1 MTIAG
6 KLQYTVTE
14 NWKFTLD
21 EHSVVGVLSTDMS
34 KAFVSLYHL
43 LTLAKR
49 KAYGV
54 EERILRLMGSGS
66 VVSEWQRVTRGC
78 PQGSAFGR
86 LIWNIFQN
94 DLTYTVDA
102 NMNMYAD
109 DHQFYAVGSTL
120 SDVHDDLAVCAESA
134 SSWYRANL
142 LKGNLDKYQT
152 MALGCGKESMDSI
165 MIDNH
170 EVRSTECLKLLGVC
184 IDNNLC
190 FDEHISS
197 ISKKSVQQVGILMRL
212 RNLIPTQT
220 K

>member
-1 MTIAG
+1 M
-6 KLQYTVTE
+6 
-14 NWKFTLD
+14 
-21 EHSVVGVLSTDMS
+21 
-34 KAFVSLYHL
+34 
-43 LTLAKR
+43 
-49 KAYGV
+49 
-54 EERILRLMGSGS
+54 
-66 VVSEWQRVTRGC
+66 TRGC
-78 PQGSAFGR
+78 PQGSAFGP

-109 DHQFYAVGSTL
+109 DHQFYVVRSTL

-152 MALGCGKESMDSI
+152 MALGCGRKSMDSI

-184 IDNNLC
+184 IDNNLR

-197 ISKKSVQQVGILMRL
+197 ISKKSAQRVGVLMRL

-220 K
+220 NVVKYFESYF

>member
-1 MTIAG
+1 MAEGDQGMPTGFCI
-6 KLQYTVTE
+6 
-14 NWKFTLD
+14 WSSHLD
-21 EHSVVGVLSTDMS
+21 
-34 KAFVSLYHL
+34 
-43 LTLAKR
+43 
-49 KAYGV
+49 
-54 EERILRLMGSGS
+54 
-66 VVSEWQRVTRGC
+66 
-78 PQGSAFGR
+78 
-86 LIWNIFQN
+86 IFQN

-102 NMNMYAD
+102 NMKMYAD
-109 DHQFYAVGSTL
+109 DHHFYVVRSTL

-152 MALGCGKESMDSI
+152 MALGCGRKSMDSI

-184 IDNNLC
+184 IDNNLR

-197 ISKKSVQQVGILMRL
+197 ISKKSAQRVGVLMRL

-220 K
+220 KLQLYKAAVLPYLTYCHLIWHFCLASDSRPLKRI